1 MEQLT
6 YYTILISRV
15 LMATVFLLNGFG
27 IIDQGIP
34 AREMAA
40 EGVPASIVPL
50 LMLAGR
56 SLEIV
61 AGFALALGVYPRLAA
76 VGLFFFLVPATFVSH
91 SFWLAAGSPS
101 FQGQLINFF
110 KNAGIWGGLLFI
122 AAAAGQPSILP
133 RNPAS
138 KRLS

>member
-1 MEQLT
+1 M
-6 YYTILISRV
+6 
-15 LMATVFLLNGFG
+15 LNGFG

-50 LMLAGR
+50 LMLAG

-91 SFWLAAGSPS
+91 SLWLAAGSPS
-101 FQGQLINFF
+101 FQVQLINFF

-122 AAAAGQPSILP
+122 AVAAGQPSILP
-133 RNPAS
+133 RSPAS
-138 KRLS
+138 KRVS